1 MSFDENP
8 SKKSPLDEPS
18 IAQPTTSFQKD
29 FIEKVSSAV
38 KIERL
43 TGKILVVAVSGGPD
57 STSLLISL
65 FSLRKELGLKLHVA
79 HIDHSIREGSKED
92 QLFVARLAEELGL
105 PFSTKKVNIRENALV
120 HGTSIEEEA
129 RNARYRY
136 FADVVKETN
145 AHAVALGHTKD
156 DQAETI
162 LLHLIRGSGLKG
174 LGGMTISSSYSD
186 SRGNKVNVFRPLLPF
201 ERGET
206 NEFCKHSGVFP
217 RIDETNSDQSN
228 PRNYIRLHLLP
239 QISHLNPKVKT
250 AILRVSEIAR
260 RDLSYIDINLEKI
273 WDELVD
279 YGSESLTI
287 KRIPLIGHHQA
298 IQFHLLQRAFSEIQ
312 SKRNCLSSSQ
322 LKRFVESVNAS
333 RPKTFELSGGVHVK
347 QEDKFVTL
355 TSNPFI
361 FVNPDIPGSHILN
374 KAGETL
380 VPYSNFHPRSEGE
393 IQGWKFESDVLTRV
407 ESIDPN
413 PFVAY
418 LDYETL
424 PRDITIRSR
433 RTGDLFSPLGLASEI
448 KDRSAPRKPNGEI
461 YKNNHSGKK
470 LQNFLVNA
478 KVSAD
483 IRDSI
488 PLLITENK
496 VVWVVGWRIAHWARI
511 TDKTSQILYIKASP
525 IAGVTTKR
533 D

>member
-8 SKKSPLDEPS
+8 SKESPTHEPS

-105 PFSTKKVNIRENALV
+105 PFSTKKLSIRENALL
-120 HGTSIEEEA
+120 HGNSIEEEG
-129 RNARYRY
+129 RNARYRF

-174 LGGMTISSSYSD
+174 LGGMTLSSSYSD

-250 AILRVSEIAR
+250 ALLRVSEIAR
-260 RDLSYIDINLEKI
+260 RDLSYIDTNLDKI
-273 WDELVD
+273 WDELVN

-287 KRIPLIGHHQA
+287 KRIPLIAHHQA
-298 IQFHLLQRAFSEIQ
+298 IQFHLLQRAFSEIH
-312 SKRNCLSSSQ
+312 SKRDCLSSSQ

-333 RPKTFELSGGVHVK
+333 SPKIYELPGEVHVK
-347 QEDKFVTL
+347 QEEKFVTL
-355 TSNPFI
+355 TSNPLI
-361 FVNPDIPGSHILN
+361 FVNPNIPASQILN

-380 VPYSNFHPRSEGE
+380 VPYANLPPGSEGT
-393 IQGWKFESDVLTRV
+393 IQGWKFKSDILTRV
-407 ESIDPN
+407 ESMDPN

-418 LDYETL
+418 LDYEAIT
-424 PRDITIRSR
+424 RDITIRSR
-433 RTGDLFSPLGLASEI
+433 RPGDLFSPLGMTSEI
-448 KDRSAPRKPNGEI
+448 NEQSTPRKPNGEI
-461 YKNNHSGKK
+461 YTNNHSGKK
-470 LQNFLVNA
+470 LQNYLVNA
-478 KVSAD
+478 KVPAD

-488 PLLITENK
+488 PLLIAGNN

-511 TDKTSQILYIKASP
+511 TDRTSQILYIKASP
-525 IAGVTTKR
+525 IVEGVTKP